1 MRNVNPNTV
10 KERQIDSPLLALDID
25 REARSLKAEPEWIA
39 GERNGKTLA
48 KYPHMRVVLIALRKG
63 TSLREH
69 KVEGPMALYVVSGK
83 VTISVKNAEY
93 QLRNGGLFTLR
104 KTIPH
109 DVRASDD
116 STILLTIMQM

>member
-10 KERQIDSPLLALDID
+10 KERQIDSQLLTLDVEK
-25 REARSLKAEPEWIA
+25 EARLLRAEPEWIA

-48 KYPHMRVVLIALRKG
+48 KYPHMRVVLISLRKG
-63 TSLREH
+63 TGLREH

-93 QLRNGGLFTLR
+93 QVRNGGLFTLR

-109 DVRASDD
+109 DVRATDD
-116 STILLTIMQM
+116 STILLTIMHI